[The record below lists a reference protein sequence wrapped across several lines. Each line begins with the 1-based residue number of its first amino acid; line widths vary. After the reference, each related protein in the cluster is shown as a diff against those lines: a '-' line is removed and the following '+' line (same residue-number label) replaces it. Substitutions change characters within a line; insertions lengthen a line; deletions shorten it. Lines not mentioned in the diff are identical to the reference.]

1 MTRKGVG
8 KVIENVSYVDED
20 SRSMLINNFAD
31 SIQLFWTVS

>member
-20 SRSMLINNFAD
+20 SRSMLINN